1 MSNSTKKVDYSDFVG
16 IDVAKK
22 TIDCWLRPEGT
33 YNQHP
38 NSPDGFEALDR
49 WLGRQSCDPARTLIC
64 IESTGIYSDRLL
76 ADLVGRGWNC
86 ALVKTT
92 ATQKVAPEHHRK
104 DDRFDARMLA
114 EYGQRYSDRISLAE
128 APNRVIKQLK
138 QLYAERQRLIKAR
151 SASQNRSQQAD
162 HTLVPSDLLTGQWH
176 QQKQLCNEQIQQ
188 LESHIQQLIDGHEG
202 LSSYYQLLRT
212 IPGVGQVTGWLW
224 LILFYGQQKLNH
236 KQVASRFGFAPH
248 RHVSG
253 SSVRG
258 RTRSSGHGQ
267 SQMRS
272 RETMV
277 ARSVSY
283 HHERFIRYK
292 ERKTEEDKPWPIIR
306 NNIINKMIKIMC
318 AIWNSGEPYQQDYRS
333 RYDRQKKVA

>member
-1 MSNSTKKVDYSDFVG
+1 MNNSTLNQRYIHYVG
-16 IDVAKK
+16 IDVAKQ
-22 TIDCWLRPEGT
+22 TIDCWLRPQSSYSHQTNDSEGF
-33 YNQHP
+33 
-38 NSPDGFEALDR
+38 DRLDQ
-49 WLGRQSCDPARTLIC
+49 WLGEASCDPARTLIC

-76 ADLVGRGWNC
+76 ADLIDRGYQC

-92 ATQKVAPEHHRK
+92 AIQKVAPAHHRK

-114 EYGQRYSDRISLAE
+114 EYGQRYSDRLTLAE
-128 APNRVIKQLK
+128 APNRVIKQLR
-138 QLYAERQRLIKAR
+138 QLYGERQRLIKTR
-151 SASQNRSQQAD
+151 SASRNRSQQAS
-162 HTLVPSDLLTGQWH
+162 HALVSSELLAGQWR
-176 QQKQLCNEQIQQ
+176 QQQQLYNKQIQQ
-188 LESHIQQLIDGHEG
+188 LESHIQQLIDHHKG
-202 LSSYYQLLRT
+202 LSRYYQLLRT

-224 LILFYGQQKLNH
+224 LMLFYGEEKLNH
-236 KQVASRFGFAPH
+236 KQIASRFGFAPH

-272 RETMV
+272 CMTMV

-283 HHERFIRYK
+283 HHDRFIRYK
-292 ERKTEEDKPWPIIR
+292 ERKSEEGKPWPIIR

-318 AIWNSGEPYQQDYRS
+318 AIWNSGEPYQQDYQS